1 MLFPFLCIV
10 HPSSAINQCIFFL
23 RSLLSESEKRPFM
36 EEAERL
42 RLQHKKDYPDYK
54 YQPRRR
60 KSTKPCQ
67 ADSDPGTEMSHQG
80 RLQVYKTEPGLG
92 LDQGRLANI
101 GEMQN
106 HHHHPPERGGEIYSM
121 CLFSLF
127 DLCASM
133 SGVMCI

>member
-1 MLFPFLCIV
+1 MV
-10 HPSSAINQCIFFL
+10 HPSSVINQCTFFL
-23 RSLLSESEKRPFM
+23 CSLLSESEKRPFI

-67 ADSDPGTEMSHQG
+67 ADSEPGTEMSHQG
-80 RLQVYKTEPGLG
+80 RVQVYKTEPGLG
-92 LDQGRLANI
+92 LGQGRVANI
-101 GEMQN
+101 GEMLN
-106 HHHHPPERGGEIYSM
+106 PPPHHHPPERGGEISSM
-121 CLFSLF
+121 CLFCVF
-127 DLCASM
+127 DFCVSM